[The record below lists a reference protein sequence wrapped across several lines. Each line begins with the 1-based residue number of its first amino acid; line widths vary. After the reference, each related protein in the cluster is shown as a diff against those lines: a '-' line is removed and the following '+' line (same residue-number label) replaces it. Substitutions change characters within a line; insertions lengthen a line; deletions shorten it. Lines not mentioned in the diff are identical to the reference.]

1 MEYLKEKINDLIKK
15 FKNKSK
21 DSQIVEVES

>member
-1 MEYLKEKINDLIKK
+1 MECLKEKINDLIKK